1 MKLGKNA
8 RAVLLRIYIGES
20 DRYGGKPL
28 YRYLVELFR
37 KKGFYGVTVLRGIA
51 GFGKTS
57 RVHTPSI
64 LRLSTDLP
72 VVVEVVDSKEKIE
85 EIKPALEQI
94 IRGGLVTEEDVTVC
108 FYRGKETEDSSPERE
123 G

>member
-1 MKLGKNA
+1 MKLEKNA
-8 RAVLLRIYIGES
+8 HAVLLRIYIGEA
-20 DRYGGKPL
+20 DRYEGKPL

-37 KKGFYGVTVLRGIA
+37 KEEFYGVTVLRGIA

-72 VVVEVVDSKEKIE
+72 VVVEVVDSHEKIE
-85 EIKPALEQI
+85 EIKPVLEEI
-94 IRGGLVTEEDVTVC
+94 IKGGLVTEEDVTIC
-108 FYRGKETEDSSPERE
+108 FYRGKGTEQ
-123 G
+123 

>member
-20 DRYGGKPL
+20 DRYEGKPL
-28 YRYLVELFR
+28 HRYLVELFR
-37 KKGFYGVTVLRGIA
+37 KEGFYGVTVLRGIA

-57 RVHTPSI
+57 RVHTASI
-64 LRLSTDLP
+64 LRLSADLP

-85 EIKPALEQI
+85 EIKPVLEKVI
-94 IRGGLVTEEDVTVC
+94 EGGLVTEEEVTIC
-108 FYRGKETEDSSPERE
+108 FYRGE
-123 G
+123 GA